1 MPVPRQ
7 RLRSAVPREPRCHGD
22 PACAGVTRPFPTS
35 VQRARPQDHSH
46 EGTQGREDP
55 RYPLLSSSAPAK
67 RSRRQIISPAACSA
81 LPAGPALPAPL
92 AAALAELPPCASR
105 RQRGSAAKQATR
117 VALGSLLGGTLQAGQ
132 DPAASPAQHTG
143 KREGGPE
150 MVLHHRPKRDTS
162 PATGAAS
169 ALHRSPPT
177 PRSSPGLL
185 AASQESRGETSPQ
198 RCPGQGLQLFLQ
210 PKPKQQLAWKRLEM
224 KTCHHPCCFVSV
236 QFQARLS
243 RSIAADSVHNRVPK
257 AAAPPEHVVFCSRLS
272 CNMATEQGLTQ
283 QPTREAKAETTLGAA
298 GKGPSGSI
306 ARPVSRR
313 DGACAAFPPGT
324 APARAAPPSGLR
336 ASRGER
342 LVSTS
347 APRTCTG
354 QTSGAAKLS
363 QHQTRRDGR
372 DAGALPAS
380 SSGRLLHAQAPRS
393 ALPGSFTC

>member
-1 MPVPRQ
+1 MPVPWQ
-7 RLRSAVPREPRCHGD
+7 RFRSAVPREPRCHGD
-22 PACAGVTRPFPTS
+22 PACVGVTRPFPTS
-35 VQRARPQDHSH
+35 VQRARPQDRSH

-81 LPAGPALPAPL
+81 LTAGPALPAPL
-92 AAALAELPPCASR
+92 AAALAELPPRASR
-105 RQRGSAAKQATR
+105 RQRGSAVKQATR

-143 KREGGPE
+143 KREGARDGP
-150 MVLHHRPKRDTS
+150 
-162 PATGAAS
+162 A
-169 ALHRSPPT
+169 PPPQAGQQPGYWSSIGLT
-177 PRSSPGLL
+177 PQPPPRSSPGLL
-185 AASQESRGETSPQ
+185 AASQESRAETSPQ

-224 KTCHHPCCFVSV
+224 KTCPHPCCFVSV

-283 QPTREAKAETTLGAA
+283 QPTREAKAETTLRAA

-306 ARPVSRR
+306 TRPVSRR
-313 DGACAAFPPGT
+313 DGACAAFPPRHSAGT
-324 APARAAPPSGLR
+324 GYPTEWAQSIPWGKAGEHLR
-336 ASRGER
+336 SEDVHGPNIG
-342 LVSTS
+342 SCQTQS
-347 APRTCTG
+347 APD
-354 QTSGAAKLS
+354 QK
-363 QHQTRRDGR
+363 GR
-372 DAGALPAS
+372 S
-380 SSGRLLHAQAPRS
+380 R
-393 ALPGSFTC
+393 